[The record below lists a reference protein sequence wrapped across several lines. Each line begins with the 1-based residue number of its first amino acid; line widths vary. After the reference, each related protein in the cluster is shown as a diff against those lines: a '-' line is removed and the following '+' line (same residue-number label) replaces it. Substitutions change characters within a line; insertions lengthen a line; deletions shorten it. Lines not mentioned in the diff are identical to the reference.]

1 MSEIK
6 LTKPLLEVKK
16 VLPILNKISILAGL
30 NDDQLYNIFRMLEKV
45 TFTDGEVV
53 FKQGD
58 QPSYIYIIK
67 KGQIKLFVDNDE
79 KPFELVSFGEGDCF
93 GESSIIG
100 IRPHA
105 ATAISQGDTELVVLS
120 RSTLMSLY
128 ESDIHLFSTLILNI
142 AREACRRLNASSE
155 TILHYVNSHQTS

>member
-1 MSEIK
+1 
-6 LTKPLLEVKK
+6 
-16 VLPILNKISILAGL
+16 
-30 NDDQLYNIFRMLEKV
+30 MLEKV
-45 TFTDGEVV
+45 TFTDGEAV

-67 KGQIKLFVDNDE
+67 KGQIKLFVENGDT
-79 KPFELVSFGEGDCF
+79 PFELITFGEGDCF

-105 ATAISQGDTELVVLS
+105 ATAVAQGDTELVVLS

-155 TILHYVNSHQTS
+155 TMLQYVNKQQVS

>member
-1 MSEIK
+1 MSEIRES
-6 LTKPLLEVKK
+6 KPLLEVKK
-16 VLPILNKISILAGL
+16 VIPILNKISILAGL
-30 NDDQLYNIFRMLEKV
+30 DDGQLYDIFRLLEKV
-45 TFTDGEVV
+45 SYSKGEVV

-67 KGQIKLFVDNDE
+67 KGKIKLFVQNGE
-79 KPFELVSFGEGDCF
+79 SQFELVTFSEGDCF

-105 ATAISQGDTELVVLS
+105 ATAVAQEDTELVVMS

-142 AREACRRLNASSE
+142 AREACRRLNASGE
-155 TILHYVNSHQTS
+155 TILRYVNKQQIT

>member
-6 LTKPLLEVKK
+6 ATKPLLEVKK

-30 NDDQLYNIFRMLEKV
+30 NDNQLYDIFRMLEKAS
-45 TFTDGEVV
+45 FTDGEVV

-67 KGQIKLFVDNDE
+67 KGEIKLFVENGDT
-79 KPFELVSFGEGDCF
+79 PFELVSFGEGDCF

-100 IRPHA
+100 ILPHA
-105 ATAISQGDTELVVLS
+105 ATAVAQGDTELVVLS

-142 AREACRRLNASSE
+142 AREVCRRLNASSE
-155 TILHYVNSHQTS
+155 TILQYVNKQQVS

>member
-1 MSEIK
+1 MSQTK
-6 LTKPLLEVKK
+6 TTKPLLEVKK
-16 VLPILNKISILAGL
+16 VLPILNRISILAGL
-30 NDDQLYNIFRMLEKV
+30 NDGQLYTIFQLLEKV
-45 TFTDGEVV
+45 SFSDGEVV

-67 KGQIKLFVDNDE
+67 SGPIKLFVENG
-79 KPFELVSFGEGDCF
+79 KTPFELVSFEEGDCF

-105 ATAISQGDTELVVLS
+105 ATAVCQGETELVVMS

-155 TILHYVNSHQTS
+155 TMLHYVNSQHLS

>member
-6 LTKPLLEVKK
+6 TTKPLLEVKK
-16 VLPILNKISILAGL
+16 VLPILNRISILAGL
-30 NDDQLYNIFRMLEKV
+30 DDNQLYDIFRMLEK
-45 TFTDGEVV
+45 TSFADSEVV

-67 KGQIKLFVDNDE
+67 KGKIKLFVENGE
-79 KPFELVSFGEGDCF
+79 TPFELVSFGEGDCF

-105 ATAISQGDTELVVLS
+105 ATAIAQGETELVVLS

-142 AREACRRLNASSE
+142 AREACRRLSDSSE
-155 TILHYVNSHQTS
+155 TMLHYVNTHQLS

>member
-1 MSEIK
+1 MSDTK
-6 LTKPLLEVKK
+6 TTKPLLEVKK

-30 NDDQLYNIFRMLEKV
+30 SDEQLYDIFRMLEKV
-45 TFTDGEVV
+45 SYADGEVV

-58 QPSYIYIIK
+58 QPSHIYIIK
-67 KGQIKLFVDNDE
+67 KGQIKLFVENGD

-105 ATAISQGDTELVVLS
+105 ATAIAQGETELVVLS
-120 RSTLMSLY
+120 RTTLMSLY
-128 ESDIHLFSTLILNI
+128 ESDIHLFSMLILNI

-155 TILHYVNSHQTS
+155 TMLHYVNEQKTS

>member
-6 LTKPLLEVKK
+6 TTKPLLEVKK

-30 NDDQLYNIFRMLEKV
+30 DDNQLYDIFRMLEKASFV
-45 TFTDGEVV
+45 NGEVI

-58 QPSYIYIIK
+58 KPSYIYIIK
-67 KGQIKLFVDNDE
+67 KGKIKLFVENGE
-79 KPFELVSFGEGDCF
+79 TPFELVTFGEGDCF

-100 IRPHA
+100 IRTHA
-105 ATAISQGDTELVVLS
+105 ATAIAQGDTELVVLS

-155 TILHYVNSHQTS
+155 TILQYVNAQHLS

>member
-6 LTKPLLEVKK
+6 TSTPLLEIKK
-16 VLPILNKISILAGL
+16 VIPILNKISILAGL
-30 NDDQLYNIFRMLEKV
+30 NDGQLYDIFRLLEKV
-45 TFTDGEVV
+45 TFTAGETI

-58 QPSYIYIIK
+58 KPSYIYIIK
-67 KGQIKLFVDNDE
+67 KGQIKLFVENGED
-79 KPFELVSFGEGDCF
+79 PFELVTFEEGDCF

-105 ATAISQGDTELVVLS
+105 ATAIAQEETELIVLS
-120 RSTLMSLY
+120 RTTLMSLY
-128 ESDIHLFSTLILNI
+128 ETDIHLFSTLILNI

-155 TILHYVNSHQTS
+155 TILRYVNKQQIS

>member
-6 LTKPLLEVKK
+6 ATKPLLEVKK

-30 NDDQLYNIFRMLEKV
+30 NDSQLYDIFRMLEKV
-45 TFTDGEVV
+45 SFIDGEVV
-53 FKQGD
+53 FRQGD

-67 KGQIKLFVDNDE
+67 KGQIKLFVNNGDT
-79 KPFELVSFGEGDCF
+79 PFELVTFGEGDCF

-105 ATAISQGDTELVVLS
+105 ATAVSQGDTELVVLS
-120 RSTLMSLY
+120 RSVLMSLY

-155 TILHYVNSHQTS
+155 TMLHYVNDQQMT

>member
-1 MSEIK
+1 MK
-6 LTKPLLEVKK
+6 FANWGNRNVPRK
-16 VLPILNKISILAGL
+16 VPFGYDKCGCDAKSTNLWDGC
-30 NDDQLYNIFRMLEKV
+30 DIFRMLEKASFV
-45 TFTDGEVV
+45 NGEVV

-67 KGQIKLFVDNDE
+67 KGKIKLFVENG
-79 KPFELVSFGEGDCF
+79 KTPFELVTFGEGDCF

-105 ATAISQGDTELVVLS
+105 ATAVAQENTELVVLS

-155 TILHYVNSHQTS
+155 TMLQYVNAQQIS

>member
-6 LTKPLLEVKK
+6 ESKPLLEIKK
-16 VLPILNKISILAGL
+16 VIPILNKISILAGL
-30 NDDQLYNIFRMLEKV
+30 NDSQLYDIFRMLEKV
-45 TFTDGEVV
+45 TYSEGEIV

-58 QPSYIYIIK
+58 KPSYIYIIK
-67 KGQIKLFVDNDE
+67 KGQIKLFVENGE
-79 KPFELVSFGEGDCF
+79 SPFELVTFGEGDCF

-105 ATAISQGDTELVVLS
+105 ATAIAQEDTELVVMS
-120 RSTLMSLY
+120 RTTLMSLY
-128 ESDIHLFSTLILNI
+128 ESDIHLFSTLVLNI

-155 TILHYVNSHQTS
+155 VMLRYVNKQQIT